1 MAQRLIF
8 GFAAGFIAVLLFQQ
22 PVVALLHAHNIGPA
36 AYSIQRMPP
45 FGLPIITSQAL
56 VSGVIGALLLLIVD
70 RKHGERFWLFSLG
83 LALGGFLPGLMM
95 WLAVAPIEHQW
106 WMPKLLLDPVP
117 NAAWVFGT
125 FLIYRGFLPRRHL
138 ATSIRDAQLPSRG
151 RSK

>member
-8 GFAAGFIAVLLFQQ
+8 GFAAGFIAVFLFQQ

-36 AYSIQRMPP
+36 AYSMQKMPP
-45 FGLPIITSQAL
+45 FGLPIITMQAL

-70 RKHGERFWLFSLG
+70 RKHGERFWLFAFG

-95 WLAVAPIEHQW
+95 WLIAAPIEQQ

-117 NAAWVFGT
+117 NAAWVLGT
-125 FLIYRGFLPRRHL
+125 SLIYRGFLPRRQL
-138 ATSIRDAQLPSRG
+138 AT
-151 RSK
+151 